1 MQKNL
6 QKIGH
11 FDDFWTFMAM
21 YMIELHQFKKKLQE
35 AQNQLKY
42 SSPPTYAIIVFP
54 KNIA

>member
-1 MQKNL
+1 
-6 QKIGH
+6 
-11 FDDFWTFMAM
+11 MAM